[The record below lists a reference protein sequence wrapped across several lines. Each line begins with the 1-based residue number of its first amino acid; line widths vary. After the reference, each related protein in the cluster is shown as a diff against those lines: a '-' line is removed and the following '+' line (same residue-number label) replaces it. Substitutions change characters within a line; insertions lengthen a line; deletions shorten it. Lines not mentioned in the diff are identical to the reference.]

1 MMSDPLGGGGGRRFG
16 GWLEASMR
24 SRGITQAQLA
34 RSVGVADTQISR
46 WRRGQV
52 VPTLL
57 YLQRLADTFG
67 VERITLDELLGL
79 PVAQASAE
87 RGSHPDPRLEAELQA
102 HQARLRQVMQ
112 NGLPPSMWR
121 AYVEAC
127 VALADGLNSSARL
140 ALGESLGL
148 GAAGESE
155 ASGPEGGQ
163 RSMAAPPGAEREPS
177 WQSRSGD
184 EPPPERRRDRPL
196 GFRP

>member
-1 MMSDPLGGGGGRRFG
+1 MMHDDGGGFA

-52 VPTLL
+52 VPSLQ
-57 YLQRLADTFG
+57 YVQRLADTFG
-67 VERITLDELLGL
+67 VQRVALDELLGL
-79 PVAQASAE
+79 PVAQLRNE
-87 RGSHPDPRLEAELQA
+87 RGSHPDPQLEAELQA

-112 NGLPPSMWR
+112 STLPPSMWR

-127 VALADGLNSSARL
+127 VALAEGLSSSARR
-140 ALGESLGL
+140 ALGESV
-148 GAAGESE
+148 AESRL
-155 ASGPEGGQ
+155 ADDD
-163 RSMAAPPGAEREPS
+163 ALPS
-177 WQSRSGD
+177 DSSPTHLPD
-184 EPPPERRRDRPL
+184 THHDRPL

>member
-1 MMSDPLGGGGGRRFG
+1 MMSDPPGSGGLRFG

-52 VPTLL
+52 VPTLQ

-67 VERITLDELLGL
+67 VERITLDELVGL
-79 PVAQASAE
+79 PVASSRGGPE
-87 RGSHPDPRLEAELQA
+87 RDSHPDPRLEAELQA

-112 NGLPPSMWR
+112 NTLPPSMWR

-127 VALADGLNSSARL
+127 VALADGLNTSARR
-140 ALGESLGL
+140 ALSESLEDL
-148 GAAGESE
+148 DLPSAGGPHASISE
-155 ASGPEGGQ
+155 LRPGEG
-163 RSMAAPPGAEREPS
+163 
-177 WQSRSGD
+177 
-184 EPPPERRRDRPL
+184 PPERAHDRPL